1 MEFVVTMADWAATK
15 VVKAPWNLVLK
26 MGTNAAANNR
36 VQVSTSATWVK
47 YPVTYTDWTWGTT
60 CTNTQW
66 GIDDADPATDPPATT
81 LTVKTPKC
89 KVATPTTATYDMV
102 IPIAQDLTTT
112 DYSTFKIKFTI
123 DVTMP
128 TDIIG
133 KTVPV
138 TAYIMDSANYQM
150 VAKSAIVNMLSVV
163 KPTGQ
168 AASQATGLVSFG
180 KDPNDATQIT
190 QGVGV
195 YSTPMC
201 LIAGNG
207 AGGYGQHYVSNCG
220 VTSVLDATVASTEA
234 KVLDLVNAIEINWA
248 LPYDIPNDRTF
259 ADIVCK
265 TEQMAGADTDAKRF
279 TYDPLRIHQSSMIA
293 KGWGTGN
300 CFYLGTVVA
309 APGDHRFQCRD
320 LGKLAKSSNLQ
331 LAFQYSISN

>member
-1 MEFVVTMADWAATK
+1 
-15 VVKAPWNLVLK
+15 
-26 MGTNAAANNR
+26 
-36 VQVSTSATWVK
+36 
-47 YPVTYTDWTWGTT
+47 
-60 CTNTQW
+60 
-66 GIDDADPATDPPATT
+66 
-81 LTVKTPKC
+81 
-89 KVATPTTATYDMV
+89 
-102 IPIAQDLTTT
+102 
-112 DYSTFKIKFTI
+112 
-123 DVTMP
+123 
-128 TDIIG
+128 
-133 KTVPV
+133 
-138 TAYIMDSANYQM
+138 
-150 VAKSAIVNMLSVV
+150 V

-168 AASQATGLVSFG
+168 LASQATGLVSFG

-265 TEQMAGADTDAKRF
+265 TEQLAGANTDAKKF

-300 CFYLGTVVA
+300 CFYLGAVVA
-309 APGDHRFQCRD
+309 NPGYHRFQCRD

-331 LAFQYSISN
+331 LAFQYSISNTGKAFALGTAVTATANIVAQVAKTLACELKVQTYKASKDSTTEWY